1 MRYYFHIKDGVTL
14 LDDEGHDCAD
24 LATVRAQAV
33 ATSGAML
40 KELSGSGEFWSGEVW
55 TMWVTDE
62 ANGKGQT
69 ILALEFRSVPA
80 SASAHLG
87 GAG

>member
-24 LATVRAQAV
+24 LATLRAQAV

-40 KELSGSGEFWSGEVW
+40 KELRGAVSFGPVKCGPCGLPTNRTE
-55 TMWVTDE
+55 M
-62 ANGKGQT
+62 AK
-69 ILALEFRSVPA
+69 RSL
-80 SASAHLG
+80 H
-87 GAG
+87 